1 MLHSTAKVSAV
12 MAASFLALTLTGC
25 ATHSAPTT
33 VGTAPPATSTDESTR
48 LTTADQLSF
57 LDLSAVANEIFSRDM
72 TALAAQ
78 SQIVALGTVKRW
90 LAGDRVTTATGM
102 DVGAVILAEFTVS
115 KVVTSNG
122 DSRLA
127 PGDTLYLP
135 FPGGMDIGTLAE
147 SAPHDLDALV
157 YLDREL
163 SSEDL
168 AVGDE
173 YVVEKGDPEAAG
185 APRWVLTGSQ
195 GFVVVDQS
203 APGQVVWPMLGNTA
217 AGTLQDAL
225 PGGTLDGLNDQQR
238 AVADTYENEETP
250 EP

>member
-1 MLHSTAKVSAV
+1 M
-12 MAASFLALTLTGC
+12 
-25 ATHSAPTT
+25 
-33 VGTAPPATSTDESTR
+33 
-48 LTTADQLSF
+48 DQLSF

-72 TALAAQ
+72 TELAAD
-78 SQIVALGTVKRW
+78 SQIVALGTVERW

-122 DSRLA
+122 DSTLA

-135 FPGGMDIGTLAE
+135 FPGGMDIGRLAE
-147 SAPHDLDALV
+147 SAPHDLEALV

-163 SSEDL
+163 SAEEL
-168 AVGDE
+168 AVGEE
-173 YVVEKGDPEAAG
+173 YVVEKGDPQAAG

-203 APGQVVWPMLGNTA
+203 DPGQLVWPMLGNTA
-217 AGTLQDAL
+217 VGALQDAL

-238 AVADTYENEETP
+238 AVIDTYESEETP
-250 EP
+250 ER